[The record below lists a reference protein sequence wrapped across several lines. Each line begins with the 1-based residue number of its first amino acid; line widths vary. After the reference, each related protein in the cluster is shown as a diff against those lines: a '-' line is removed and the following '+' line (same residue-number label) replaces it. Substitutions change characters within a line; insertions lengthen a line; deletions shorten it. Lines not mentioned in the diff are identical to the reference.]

1 MKCDVC
7 GRVHDTENFPD
18 IFGKRV
24 CQRCLKCIAAT
35 EIGSIVYDY
44 YIEILKNTKCAF
56 MN

>member
-7 GRVHDTENFPD
+7 GRVHDTENFAD